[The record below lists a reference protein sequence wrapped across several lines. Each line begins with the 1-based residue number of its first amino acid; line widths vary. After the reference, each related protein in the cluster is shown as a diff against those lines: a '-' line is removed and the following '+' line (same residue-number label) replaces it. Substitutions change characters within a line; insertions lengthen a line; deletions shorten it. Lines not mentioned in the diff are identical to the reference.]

1 MRTLVLLLT
10 LLLNLLPL
18 TLASAGASEAS
29 SPPATRAQAATPEP
43 AGYRNVTLDAG
54 IRETTPAPEDALKPL
69 HTYLAFA
76 ITLIALIG
84 SVAIYAVR
92 LNWRLNRSQIELA
105 QRTQELEIH
114 NQILQLIGQGNA
126 LPKVLAELARHVETL
141 HPKMLCSILLL
152 DEDGKTLR
160 HGAAPS
166 LPDFY
171 RQAIDGLSIGEGVG
185 SCGTAAFRGER
196 VIVEDIHQHPYW
208 ASIQDLVRQA
218 GLRSCWSQPFK
229 QRNGRI
235 LGTFAI
241 YHREPTQPT
250 EAEISL
256 IQSYA
261 SLAELAVERMQT
273 EKALHESQESYR
285 LIADHS
291 RDVIWVLAVPSM
303 KFTYISPSVE
313 RLRGWTAEEVM
324 QQPFEAAMTE
334 ATARRVNA
342 ILTESLQRLAA
353 GDYAARFATTE
364 VEQPCKDGR
373 IIHTEVVSTILL
385 DENGQAQQILG
396 ITRDISERKKAEAE
410 LEQYR
415 LHLEKMVED
424 RTTALSVAKES
435 AEAANRAKST
445 FLANM
450 SHELRTPM
458 NAIMGM
464 TDLALRRST
473 DLQQKEQLLTVAK
486 ASRNLLAIINDILD
500 ISKIEAERLTLD
512 RSAFRLSSVID
523 NLNSLIGFKAAEKKL
538 PLLIDIEPRLANM
551 PLNGDPLRL
560 GQILLNL
567 TSNAVKFTEAGS
579 VTVCIQLIEENPDD
593 LLIRF
598 DVRDT
603 GIGIS
608 PADQRR
614 LFFAFV
620 QADGSTTRKY
630 GGTGLGLA
638 ISQQL
643 VQMMGGKIQLDSQPG
658 IGSVFSFCARLAK
671 TADFV
676 ENLAVDPEI
685 TAENRLRQTY
695 AGRRILLVED
705 EPINQEVSKGLLAEV
720 GLQVDLAEDGE
731 EAVQRAKI
739 GHYDLILMDMQM
751 PKMNG
756 IDATRAIRQLPGLA
770 ATPIIAMTAN
780 AFEED
785 RQRCL
790 EAGMND
796 HIGKPVD
803 PDLLFETLLHWLS
816 RADS

>member
-1 MRTLVLLLT
+1 LIVRTLVLRLT
-10 LLLNLLPL
+10 LLLHLLLQMKWTHASQFGDFLYDP
-18 TLASAGASEAS
+18 ASAE
-29 SPPATRAQAATPEP
+29 
-43 AGYRNVTLDAG
+43 
-54 IRETTPAPEDALKPL
+54 ALKPL
-69 HTYLAFA
+69 YIYLALA
-76 ITLIALIG
+76 SVLIALIG

-92 LNWRLNRSQIELA
+92 INWRLKRSQIELG
-105 QRTQELEIH
+105 QRTHELELQ
-114 NQILQLIGQGNA
+114 NQILQSIGQGNS
-126 LPKVLAELARHVETL
+126 LPQVLDELTRHVEML
-141 HPKMLCSILLL
+141 HPEMLCSILLL

-160 HGAAPS
+160 LGAAPS

-171 RQAIDGLSIGEGVG
+171 NKAIDGLVIGDGVG
-185 SCGTAAFRGER
+185 SCGSAAFIGQR
-196 VIVEDIHQHPYW
+196 VVVEDIREHPFW
-208 ASIQDLVRQA
+208 AKFQDISRAA

-229 QRNGRI
+229 QRNGRV

-241 YHREPTQPT
+241 YHRAPSQPT
-250 EAEISL
+250 SNEISL
-256 IQSYA
+256 IQGYA
-261 SLAELAVERMQT
+261 SLAELAVERAQT
-273 EKALHESQESYR
+273 EKALRESQTNYR

-291 RDVIWVLAVPSM
+291 SDVIWLLALPSM
-303 KFTYISPSVE
+303 KFTYISPAIE

-334 ATARRVNA
+334 ASGRRVSA
-342 ILTESLQRLAA
+342 LLSDILQRIAD
-353 GDYAARFATTE
+353 GDYAARFASAE

-373 IIHTEVVSTILL
+373 IIITEVVATILL
-385 DENGQAQQILG
+385 DDNGQPKQILG
-396 ITRDISERKKAEAE
+396 ITRDISERKKAESE
-410 LEQYR
+410 LAQYR
-415 LHLEKMVED
+415 LQLERKVEE

-473 DLQQKEQLLTVAK
+473 DVQQKEQLLTVVK

-512 RSAFRLSSVID
+512 LSAFRLSSVID
-523 NLNSLIGFKAAEKKL
+523 NLHSLIGFKAAEKKL
-538 PLLIDIEPRLANM
+538 PLRIDIDPALANT
-551 PLNGDPLRL
+551 PLIGDPLRL

-579 VTVCIQLIEENPDD
+579 ITVRIELLEEIQDD

-598 DVRDT
+598 EVRDT

-643 VQMMGGKIQLDSQPG
+643 AQMMGGKIQLESQPG
-658 IGSVFSFCARLAK
+658 IGSVFSFCARLTRAK
-671 TADFV
+671 DFV
-676 ENLAVDPEI
+676 EAEPVSAEDS
-685 TAENRLRQTY
+685 AENRLSQHC
-695 AGRRILLVED
+695 AGQRILLVED

-720 GLQVDLAEDGE
+720 GLLVDLAEDGE
-731 EAVQRAKI
+731 EAVKRAQE
-739 GHYDLILMDMQM
+739 GRYDLILMDIQM
-751 PKMNG
+751 PRMNG

-770 ATPIIAMTAN
+770 RTPIIAMTAN
-780 AFEED
+780 AYEED

-803 PDLLFETLLHWLS
+803 PDLLFETLLHWLP
-816 RADS
+816 RNKR